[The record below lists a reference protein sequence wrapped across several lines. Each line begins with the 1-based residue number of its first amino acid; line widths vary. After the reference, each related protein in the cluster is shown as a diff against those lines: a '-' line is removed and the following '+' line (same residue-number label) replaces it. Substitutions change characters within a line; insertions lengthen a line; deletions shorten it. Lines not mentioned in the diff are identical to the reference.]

1 MGVFRGALVALTA
14 SAAVAA
20 PPAEVPPDVAFHG
33 PNEIRWTAAAGADA
47 YNVYRG
53 ANPAAHD
60 QSCRVFRTAE
70 TQATLAENPAP
81 GQLLYYLVSGVN
93 ADGEG
98 PLGVPNAQ
106 PCLDGD
112 ADLVEDAVDNC
123 PAAAN
128 ASQADQDDNGVGD
141 RCDPNTYDF
150 EADVVGQRPAQVTR
164 VGPAN
169 QALTVKDLGGDRAV
183 SFDLGGVGAFERFD
197 RLSSGMPF
205 QDVTVYLGFEESAEV
220 GSIELWSD
228 GAYGWNAGGGIILQ
242 LYSAGDL
249 RYYDRKGQN
258 VPLIPGPAIPAG
270 GRLRLRLVKGAGT
283 TSTVFADR
291 WTGTT
296 WVEFASFPVA
306 DDRLYRGLDVTLG
319 DYFGGPR
326 AFSRVTV
333 VREFPQGPLTLRKH
347 FSTAT
352 DWKVFQ
358 RDALNRATVPVPF
371 YYRAAEPVRV
381 EARVVVST
389 TGIVLSGFDW
399 ADHATALDPAPSGG
413 AGELTLANVP
423 AGGNYDVEVRL
434 VRASDAVVLG
444 AGSIDE
450 IAVGE
455 VFLAGGQSN
464 MSGYSGTLVGAETPI
479 DEVHLFGNDY
489 VWKRAVE
496 PMDDGT
502 DQVDLVSVESP
513 AATILLRFAKE
524 IRQAIGVPVAIIPG
538 PLGGTNLY
546 AQWQRDAADPENRG
560 TLYGSLLHRG
570 IAQQFGTPPKG
581 YLWYQGESDVGRS
594 DYEANLKQLVAQLRQ
609 DLDAPDLW
617 FGIVQLATN
626 QLQSDLNA
634 WVDLQEQQRRV
645 AETTANTVI
654 CAAVDQPRADTIH
667 LNVEGYKVVGTRL
680 ANELREH
687 AYGQAIDAS
696 ARLLSAQI
704 VGNGR
709 RIDLTYDRP
718 VAAGFE
724 GLFRVLEGGSPVT
737 VSSVTAS
744 GNVLTLALQ
753 ARVTPGATT
762 VSYGYSKDPAALWV
776 RDAAGTAVLCFKD
789 FPAN

>member
-1 MGVFRGALVALTA
+1 MGVFRGALLALTA

-20 PPAEVPPDVAFHG
+20 PPAELPPDVAFHG

-53 ANPAAHD
+53 ANPALHD
-60 QSCRVFRTAE
+60 QGCRVFRTAE
-70 TQATLAENPAP
+70 TQATLAEIPAP
-81 GQLLYYLVSGVN
+81 DSLFYYLVSGVN

-112 ADLVEDAVDNC
+112 ADLVADNLDNC
-123 PAAAN
+123 PGSSN

-205 QDVTVYLGFEESAEV
+205 QDVTVYLDFEETAEV

-270 GRLRLRLVKGAGT
+270 GRLRLRLVKGPAT

-296 WVEFASFPVA
+296 WIEFASFPVA

-333 VREFPQGPLTLRKH
+333 VREFPQAPLTVRKH

-358 RDALNRATVPVPF
+358 RDALDRASVPVPF
-371 YYRAAEPVRV
+371 YYRATEPVRV
-381 EARVVVST
+381 EARVVLST
-389 TGIVLSGFDW
+389 TGVALAGFDW
-399 ADHATALDPAPSGG
+399 ADHAIALDPAPSGG
-413 AGELTLANVP
+413 AGELTLADVP

-434 VRASDAVVLG
+434 VRVADGATLG
-444 AGSIDE
+444 TGSIDA
-450 IAVGE
+450 IGVGE
-455 VFLAGGQSN
+455 VFVAGGQSN
-464 MSGYSGTLVGAETPI
+464 MSGYSGSLVGAETPI

-502 DQVDLVSVESP
+502 DQVDLVSSEAP
-513 AATILLRFAKE
+513 AHTLLLRFAKE
-524 IRQAIGVPVAIIPG
+524 IHLTTGVPVAIIPG
-538 PLGGTNLY
+538 PLGGTNLF
-546 AQWQRDAADPENRG
+546 AQWQRDAAVPANRG
-560 TLYGSLLHRG
+560 TLYGSLLHRTVV
-570 IAQQFGTPPKG
+570 QDFDTPPRG

-594 DYEANLKQLVAQLRQ
+594 DYEANLKQLIAQLRQ
-609 DLDAPDLW
+609 DLNAPDLW

-626 QLQSDLNA
+626 QLTSDLEA
-634 WVDLQEQQRRV
+634 WVALQEQQKRV
-645 AETTANTVI
+645 AETTSNTVI
-654 CAAVDQPRADTIH
+654 AAAVDQPRADTIH
-667 LNVEGYKVVGTRL
+667 LNVAGYKTVGLRL

-687 AYGQAIDAS
+687 LYGEPIDAS
-696 ARLLSAQI
+696 ASLLSAQI
-704 VGNGR
+704 VGNRR
-709 RIDLTYDRP
+709 RIELTFDRA
-718 VAAGFE
+718 VTGGAA
-724 GLFRVLEGGSPVT
+724 GLFRVRQGSIPVS
-737 VSSVTAS
+737 VSSVSVS
-744 GNVLTLALQ
+744 GSVVTLQLGGQ
-753 ARVTPGATT
+753 VDPGAT
-762 VSYGYSKDPAALWV
+762 VSYGYSTNPASAWL
-776 RDAAGTAVLCFKD
+776 RDAAGTAVLCFRD